1 MVERQIDDSKKQ
13 KTSEKNSTG
22 SIDFSSTDMSAVPA
36 MSSASSLH
44 RTDCESMPQEV
55 PVDDNDD
62 RAEDHKPAAIQK
74 SNVLDTIPTNG
85 TNNFGGA
92 VVNQDRN
99 DDCNNNDNDN
109 DNGKGNNQNQND
121 PMDSDSDRDS
131 DDDKDGDGDGDQD
144 HDDSESDHLS
154 DDNSKDSRSSDDQ
167 SESNGNQ
174 EGLSEYER

>member
-1 MVERQIDDSKKQ
+1 MVERQIDDTKKQ
-13 KTSEKNSTG
+13 KTSEKISTG

-44 RTDCESMPQEV
+44 RTDCESMPEEV

-74 SNVLDTIPTNG
+74 SNELDTIPTNG

-109 DNGKGNNQNQND
+109 GKGNNQNQND

-131 DDDKDGDGDGDQD
+131 DDDKDGDGDQD